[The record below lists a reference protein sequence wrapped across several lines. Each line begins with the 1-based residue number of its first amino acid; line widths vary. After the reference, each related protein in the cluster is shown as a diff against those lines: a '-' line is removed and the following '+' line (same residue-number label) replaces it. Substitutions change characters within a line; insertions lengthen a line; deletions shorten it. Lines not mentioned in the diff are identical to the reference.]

1 MPSKQLSLETIEHFL
16 RCDILSQFNLNQIW
30 EKKKIGRI
38 LGLFSFN
45 YDAIVMSYTFQN

>member
-16 RCDILSQFNLNQIW
+16 RCDILSQSNLNQIW
-30 EKKKIGRI
+30 EKKKGRI